1 MARRV
6 NKQNKTMKLDLTK
19 PVQTRDGRKARIICT
34 DAKHIKP
41 VIALV
46 TEPNTFECVA
56 LYGADG
62 NFFADKTLESRNDLV
77 NVPETNKLE
86 GWLNVYSSTPSCQS
100 RIHPT
105 KEYADDCASEKRLAC
120 IDLSKLNI
128 TYTVG
133 EGL

>member
-1 MARRV
+1 
-6 NKQNKTMKLDLTK
+6 MKLDLTK
-19 PVQTRDGRKARIICT
+19 PVQTRDGRKARILCT
-34 DAKHIKP
+34 DAHIGMP

-46 TEPNTFECVA
+46 AEPSASERVV

-62 NFFADKTLESRNDLV
+62 NFFADKTEESRNDLV
-77 NVPETNKLE
+77 NVPETRKLA
-86 GWLNVYSSTPSCQS
+86 GRVNVYEWGITSVRESKYDETRPVRYEGC
-100 RIHPT
+100 
-105 KEYADDCASEKRLAC
+105 LAC